1 MSPRVEEPLA
11 GAVRDAGWHGLLPA
25 GATPPPGLPT
35 LRDSLRLGDDLWL
48 GLVDAGDGSVHCVPL
63 VHADH
68 RVRRAEP
75 GDGAAQ
81 ALIEVIAGGRA
92 EGAFT
97 VTPLRI
103 IAPAKDETALDDP
116 ATGSP
121 QPGGVLVGGTAAVH
135 WEHVAAPGPH
145 PATTMMWHLAES
157 GFAGTPR
164 PWGMLHWQPPTDPA
178 PRLLARVEAHVPVA
192 TDGWTW
198 AVDDIRA
205 AVAAEDLGVVHRSG
219 TSLGEVVAGFHL
231 ALAGTARAS
240 TAEDLACWRRSGL
253 RDVDDALAA
262 THNSYE
268 PGGGQAYALL
278 RRHEHP
284 LRSLLALPE
293 VAPGPPVMLTHGDLH
308 VGRVLRTGRTTLRVT
323 GVDTSPAE
331 PAVAAADVATLAQSL
346 VHAGLLLRR
355 QEPDRPAA
363 AVAEAS
369 RAFVAAFLTAYG
381 ITLADGLCPDLLDDE
396 LLHPLRVRQVLR
408 ALTYAA
414 THRATGALSPLE
426 ALPDLLS

>member
-11 GAVRDAGWHGLLPA
+11 GAVRAAGWHGLLPP

-48 GLVDAGDGSVHCVPL
+48 VLAEAGDGSVRCVPV

-81 ALIEVIAGGRA
+81 ALVAVIAGGRA

-103 IAPAKDETALDDP
+103 IAPVKDEAPLDDP
-116 ATGSP
+116 ATGAAR
-121 QPGGVLVGGTAAVH
+121 PGSVLVGGTAAVH
-135 WEHVAAPGPH
+135 WESVAAPGPH
-145 PATTMMWHLAES
+145 PATAMMWHLAES

-231 ALAGTARAS
+231 ALAATAGPS
-240 TAEDLACWRRSGL
+240 TADDVARWRREGL
-253 RDVDDALAA
+253 RDLDDALAA
-262 THNSYE
+262 THSPYE
-268 PGGGQAYALL
+268 PGGGEAYALL
-278 RRHEHP
+278 RRHEAQ
-284 LRSLLALPE
+284 LRSLLALPV

-308 VGRVLRTGRTTLRVT
+308 VGRVLRSGRTLRVT
-323 GVDTSPAE
+323 GVETSPAE
-331 PAVAAADVATLAQSL
+331 PTAAAVDVATLAQSL

-355 QEPDRPAA
+355 REPDRPPTV
-363 AVAEAS
+363 VAEAS

-381 ITLADGLCPDLLDDE
+381 ITLADGLSPDLLDDE
-396 LLHPLRVRQVLR
+396 LLHPMRVRQVLR

-426 ALPDLLS
+426 ALPDLLG